1 MASKTPPSHPRI
13 PQSSTPPPSSGKNL
27 LDRNEE
33 KRKKKRMESCAA
45 LPLLPLI
52 SGVYLL
58 STGIVAVEEI
68 STTRHQIY
76 KYKVTGQRT
85 SKPWQAPQVQ
95 LRKEGGPFF
104 PPHSISGSKKE
115 KDGGVC
121 SERENHGGN
130 IPHRSTTIDNSK
142 KKRLSEGD
150 FHSFLR
156 QISKEMVF

>member
-1 MASKTPPSHPRI
+1 
-13 PQSSTPPPSSGKNL
+13 
-27 LDRNEE
+27 
-33 KRKKKRMESCAA
+33 MESCAA

-142 KKRLSEGD
+142 KNDFQRGIFIHFWDKFRKRWSSRKAERKT
-150 FHSFLR
+150 LR
-156 QISKEMVF
+156 DPRKKPGLVY

>member
-1 MASKTPPSHPRI
+1 MYQRRASRSAYHAGSGRMVKPISLPSFFFPFSVSSHFRWRQRTVGHLGFTFQPIARLQTKTGQWRARLRPPTRES

-85 SKPWQAPQVQ
+85 SKP
-95 LRKEGGPFF
+95 
-104 PPHSISGSKKE
+104 
-115 KDGGVC
+115 
-121 SERENHGGN
+121 
-130 IPHRSTTIDNSK
+130 
-142 KKRLSEGD
+142 
-150 FHSFLR
+150 
-156 QISKEMVF
+156 